1 MGAASAHYAMGI
13 IKISLYSNPQGRFPA
28 KVTAIISPSFITLL
42 LRLRGRGVAEGDE
55 GTAEGTAEGLAVAA
69 VPGGGMGTGEGDTV
83 KATAPRLHREL
94 AKTPIFFAP
103 PKCKAQPQH
112 SVAVSFL
119 C

>member
-55 GTAEGTAEGLAVAA
+55 GTAEGLAVAA
-69 VPGGGMGTGEGDTV
+69 APGGGMGTGGGDTV

-112 SVAVSFL
+112 SVAASFL